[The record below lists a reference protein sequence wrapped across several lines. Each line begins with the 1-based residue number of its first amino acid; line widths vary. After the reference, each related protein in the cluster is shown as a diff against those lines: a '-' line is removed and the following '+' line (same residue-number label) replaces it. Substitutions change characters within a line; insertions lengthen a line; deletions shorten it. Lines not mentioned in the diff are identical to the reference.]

1 MPAYDLSLQD
11 FLQYASKQKD
21 FEFPLAERIQML
33 KRICDGLIYM
43 NKEKKVAHR
52 DIKPRWLS
60 SKLLTHLIIDL
71 IIYLSNILLNVY
83 LDEKNKMKWKHGV
96 EYPKSIV
103 ITDFGISSFF
113 RVGEYKRAVGT
124 AGWAPPEQFLD
135 RFSKRFFNLNW
146 N

>member
-1 MPAYDLSLQD
+1 M
-11 FLQYASKQKD
+11 
-21 FEFPLAERIQML
+21 M

-43 NKEKKVAHR
+43 NKEKNVAHR
-52 DIKPRWLS
+52 DIKARLVF
-60 SKLLTHLIIDL
+60 SKLLTHLIIYL

-83 LDEKNKMKWKHGV
+83 FDEKNKMKWKHGI

-113 RVGEYKRAVGT
+113 RVGEYKPACGT

-135 RFSKRFFNLNW
+135 RFSKRFFNLN
-146 N
+146 